1 MAAQESGGH
10 EGRPYVVIKVLRVLA
25 PIPILACLI
34 STPLLAADL
43 KPQTL
48 DAFRRYESITEA
60 RIAKQV
66 SDPRVFLYIN
76 TLPPAERSGVYA
88 SLKSGGIY
96 IAPLTTL
103 DASGRVIEAPHG
115 LIHHWVGAVF
125 IPGVTMAAT
134 LKVVQDYDH
143 KQDDYPEVVRSRL
156 LHREDNHFQ
165 AYMRLQEHR
174 VITVTLDAEFDVTY
188 TERDERHWFATSRS
202 TRVRQVQDAGQPGER
217 DLPEGDGGGFLWQLD
232 SYWHYVEQ
240 DGGVYVELEAVS
252 LTRDVPAGLG
262 WLIKPFIT
270 SVPRESL
277 ESTLKSTRKAVL
289 KRL

>member
-1 MAAQESGGH
+1 MKLQRRNTIVVRAPIRAA
-10 EGRPYVVIKVLRVLA
+10 
-25 PIPILACLI
+25 IPILACLI
-34 STPLLAADL
+34 SAPLLAGDL

-48 DAFRRYESITEA
+48 AAFRRYESFTEE

-76 TLPPAERSGVYA
+76 TLSPAERARVYA
-88 SLKSGGIY
+88 SLKAGGIY

-103 DASGRVIEAPHG
+103 DASGHAILSPQG

-125 IPGVTMAAT
+125 IPGATMAGT
-134 LKVVQDYDH
+134 LKVLEDYDH

-156 LHREDNHFQ
+156 LHREGDRFQ

-174 VITVTLDAEFDVTY
+174 VITVTLDADFDVAY
-188 TERDERHWFATSRS
+188 TERDAQHWFSTSHS
-202 TRVRQVQDAGQPGER
+202 TSIRQVEDAGKPGAR
-217 DLPEGDGGGFLWQLD
+217 DLPEGEGEGFLWQLD
-232 SYWHYVEQ
+232 SYWQFVEQ

-252 LTRDVPAGLG
+252 LTRDVPTGLG
-262 WLIKPFIT
+262 WMIKPFIT

-277 ESTLKSTRKAVL
+277 ESTLESTRKAVL
-289 KRL
+289 KRS